1 MQAAFHQYRNIIYV
15 LALPENIFA
24 LFIRIDPSAQA
35 REHRRNILFS
45 NTGKHL
51 RPFKNG
57 NIFFHKTSF
66 LL

>member
-15 LALPENIFA
+15 LALPENIFT
-24 LFIRIDPSAQA
+24 LFIGIDPGTQTGK
-35 REHRRNILFS
+35 HRCNILFTNS
-45 NTGKHL
+45 GKHV
-51 RPFKNG
+51 RSFKNG